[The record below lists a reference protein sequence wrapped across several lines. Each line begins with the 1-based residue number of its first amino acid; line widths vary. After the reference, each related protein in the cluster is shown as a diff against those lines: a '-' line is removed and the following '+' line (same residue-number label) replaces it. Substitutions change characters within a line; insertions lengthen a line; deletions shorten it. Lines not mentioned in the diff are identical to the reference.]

1 MKKILFLILITNL
14 IIINSAF
21 SAPVSEQIIV
31 DQIGYRTNSE
41 KWFMIADPRTGQNS
55 AVTYVPGANVQLRR
69 SSDNAVMQTITLSVF
84 NSGNEYAPAGDV
96 VWQGNFSSFTTPGTY
111 HIYDP
116 TNDRQ
121 SYNFDIGDNI
131 YNTILRQSIKSYYYQ
146 RCGTAITSAYGGT
159 WTHAGCHTQQ
169 QNASLYDG
177 GVISGTQ
184 RNVSGGW
191 HDAGDYR
198 KYVTFTFTT
207 LWDLMHA
214 YEWYPDRFGDN
225 TGIPE
230 SGNGIPDILD
240 EVKYELDWLLRMQK
254 ADGSLYSGVFVTSGS
269 SGGNGD
275 PSTETTTY
283 YYANYSTA
291 ATVTGAMAF
300 ALGARLFAPFNSSY
314 SATLRTAAE
323 NAWAFLE
330 THTNNIQYNH
340 SGFQNA
346 NANWDDN
353 HEKQGRVAAAAEL
366 FHLTGDVKY
375 RNYVDAN
382 YNNPNTAESLGHQPI
397 NSGYFE
403 TGGSNKIQRGLV
415 SYCLAPGATSSV
427 VTAIKNS
434 LNQGIQNQT
443 YGQRNT
449 DAYKAFIWDGHY
461 TWGSNQAKGEW
472 ADLALWGVKLNVNPS
487 LSSAYQTAA
496 EEYIHYFHGRN
507 PLSWCYLT
515 QSNSAG
521 ADKQITQIYHGWF
534 WDGTVWDT
542 NPAPGFLAGGPNANY
557 VTDTQ
562 NSGGTPVYPPGG
574 EPRQKAYRDWNTN
587 WPDCSWSVTE
597 PGIYYQAKYCF
608 LAAAFAGSVA
618 TPTNTPTNTPYAG
631 TPTFTRTRT
640 PTPSNTPYFSPT
652 NTPTTTPAPAYTL
665 IYDGDTSGYRLS
677 DGTVHNGSPGTMTEG
692 AYGVTGNG
700 MRLTYTSISGWWQE
714 HWWDKT
720 TNVSIGANTDL
731 VFNVRQASTSPNSVN
746 QLFVRINWTNTIQV
760 DPTYIVEG
768 GSITT
773 TWKTVRVPL
782 SVLIEA
788 GQTVIDFIGFAA
800 SWDRDW
806 AVDIDNIR
814 LEGAVPSA
822 TPTRTNTINPAFSP
836 TFTATTATIPGFYV
850 SGRHLYSP
858 CGEMVVLRGVNEM
871 FVWGDQTGTC
881 LPEIAKTGA
890 NTVRIVWTAAY
901 DQPAQFD
908 ALIQTCINNKMI
920 PLVELHDATGD
931 WSLLQTCVNWWIKP
945 AVVSVIQKHEKYLLI
960 NIANEC
966 GNVVSDT
973 DYRNGYISAISQMR
987 AAGIKVPLI
996 VDASGWGQNE
1006 NSIINNWSQ
1015 IFNSDPLH
1023 NTMFSIH
1030 MWWTDNNPTRI
1041 NNFINTCV
1049 SQNIPVIVGEFA
1061 HAGVGCAGTIA
1072 YTTIM
1077 SACQANQI
1085 GYLAWSWGKI
1095 KNGDCYQM
1103 DMTTTG
1109 NYVDLGTT
1117 TWNAWARVV
1126 GITDPNSIQNTS
1138 VRPGY
1143 ILNGLTCNTVT
1154 QTPTRTRTAT
1164 STVILSPTF
1173 TFTRTATITSTR
1185 TQTAV
1190 NTATF
1195 TATQTFTY
1203 TRTSTPTMTNTQVI
1217 TNTFTATPTWTRTGT
1232 ATGTYTGTATRTNTP
1247 ATSTYTGT
1255 ATRTVTPTYSRTSTP
1270 TNTLIITNTF
1280 TGTPTRTNTAVIT
1293 NTFTTTPT
1301 WTRTGTPTGTRTP
1314 TSISTRTQT
1323 PSITPTFTR
1332 TITQTHSISPTI
1344 TQTSTGTPPSPTNT
1358 PTASPSFTNTPSSSS
1373 TLTMTLT
1380 QTSTY
1385 TSTRTV
1391 TPSFT
1396 QTATSSQQATMTM
1409 TPTSSQQPTMSFTA
1423 TTTSSQVASATRTA
1437 TVTNTQVESAT
1448 FTRTLTQTP
1457 TYTRTNTP
1465 TSTLTRTSTSTPTFT
1480 QTPTSSQ
1487 QPAIGNVVIFP
1498 NPYNPTKEDLKINI
1512 LITGQCKLI
1521 KVKIY
1526 TTGFRLIKQITN
1538 EGEYAGEET
1547 LTIDKKYLNNLA
1559 NGVYYL
1565 IIVGINND
1573 KNVTEK
1579 PQQIIILR

>member
-814 LEGAVPSA
+814 LEGAA
-822 TPTRTNTINPAFSP
+822 TATNTPVLTNTFTRTSTIIPTYTRTVTGTWTRTATGTATRTNTPA
-836 TFTATTATIPGFYV
+836 AT
-850 SGRHLYSP
+850 
-858 CGEMVVLRGVNEM
+858 
-871 FVWGDQTGTC
+871 
-881 LPEIAKTGA
+881 
-890 NTVRIVWTAAY
+890 NTY
-901 DQPAQFD
+901 
-908 ALIQTCINNKMI
+908 
-920 PLVELHDATGD
+920 
-931 WSLLQTCVNWWIKP
+931 
-945 AVVSVIQKHEKYLLI
+945 
-960 NIANEC
+960 
-966 GNVVSDT
+966 
-973 DYRNGYISAISQMR
+973 
-987 AAGIKVPLI
+987 
-996 VDASGWGQNE
+996 
-1006 NSIINNWSQ
+1006 
-1015 IFNSDPLH
+1015 
-1023 NTMFSIH
+1023 
-1030 MWWTDNNPTRI
+1030 
-1041 NNFINTCV
+1041 
-1049 SQNIPVIVGEFA
+1049 
-1061 HAGVGCAGTIA
+1061 
-1072 YTTIM
+1072 
-1077 SACQANQI
+1077 
-1085 GYLAWSWGKI
+1085 
-1095 KNGDCYQM
+1095 
-1103 DMTTTG
+1103 
-1109 NYVDLGTT
+1109 
-1117 TWNAWARVV
+1117 
-1126 GITDPNSIQNTS
+1126 
-1138 VRPGY
+1138 
-1143 ILNGLTCNTVT
+1143 
-1154 QTPTRTRTAT
+1154 TRTAT
-1164 STVILSPTF
+1164 STGTPTWTRTNTPVITNTWTSTRTGTPTYSR
-1173 TFTRTATITSTR
+1173 TATGTYTRTATRTNSPSATSSPTQTSTSATNTYTGTP
-1185 TQTAV
+1185 TQTG
-1190 NTATF
+1190 
-1195 TATQTFTY
+1195 
-1203 TRTSTPTMTNTQVI
+1203 
-1217 TNTFTATPTWTRTGT
+1217 TPTWTRTGT

-1314 TSISTRTQT
+1314 TSTSTRTQT